1 MELMETLTTISAAQA
16 LSFAAIGLVLWTL
29 YGVIYRLYLSPI
41 SAFPGPKLAALTF
54 W

>member
-1 MELMETLTTISAAQA
+1 MEPLTTISAAQA
-16 LSFAAIGLVLWTL
+16 VSVAAVGLVLWTL
-29 YGVIYRLYLSPI
+29 SGAVSRLYLSPI

>member
-1 MELMETLTTISAAQA
+1 MDLLPTISATQA
-16 LSFAAIGLVLWTL
+16 LFFAAVGLVLWTI
-29 YGVIYRLYLSPI
+29 YGAIYRLYISPI